1 MNYRTGRIAA
11 AIMAAVF
18 SVVSIAGCSQSG
30 STGEMPVQ
38 LTRVESQ
45 KASRGTL
52 ELTSTYVGTLSPYTS
67 VNVVPLVSGTV
78 ETVNVKVGDKV
89 EVGDVLCK
97 FDDEP
102 ADLQLQSAKDA
113 VNTAKAGKQ
122 AAKDQIHAARKQ
134 ADASIT
140 SLESQRS
147 TLKDQKKSTEK
158 QLKEVKGSLGTLKD
172 AQDSAAQ
179 AYNSSKSIY
188 DKTNDLFIRYQGFIA
203 ANPDC
208 ATTAG
213 LVSASIPETVVTEV
227 SGGGKENDGNV
238 LVFSVPGEEQEGQEN
253 GGSGGGVPQYQEKTV
268 SSEKQRT
275 AAALLKALGEVP
287 IAVEYMSTAGL
298 AMLRDQMEQ
307 AKAMQASAQS
317 GYAQAS
323 SSVKTLENTI
333 SQLDSQIKALDKNI
347 GAAKS
352 AADATAGTQ
361 VYDAQIK
368 AAETGV
374 DSAEYQKDLYVV
386 KAPISGIVETVS
398 VTEKQMA
405 AQGQPA
411 FTISDKEIM
420 TVSFYVPESVRDHL
434 RIGDTVNIDSTG
446 GDLKASITSIAT
458 SLDQQKG
465 LFKIEADIL
474 TIADKS
480 LLSNTSVNLSVVSDS
495 VENEILIPFD
505 AVYYDNDQAYVFI
518 VDRGTDQTRAVRRNV
533 TAGLYSEDMIAIP
546 EGISDGEEVVTSWGA
561 GLKDGAVI
569 EVMPAPSD

>member
-1 MNYRTGRIAA
+1 MKNKTGRIAA

-18 SVVSIAGCSQSG
+18 SLVSIAGCSQSG
-30 STGEMPVQ
+30 KNEAPVQ

-45 KASRGTL
+45 KAVRGTL
-52 ELTSTYVGTLSPYTS
+52 ELTSTYVGTLAPYTS

-78 ETVNVKVGDKV
+78 DTVNVKVGDKV
-89 EVGDVLCK
+89 EAGDVLCK

-102 ADLQLQSAKDA
+102 ADLQLQSAQDA
-113 VNTAKAGKQ
+113 VETAKAGKQ

-134 ADASIT
+134 ADVSVT
-140 SLESQRS
+140 SLETQRS
-147 TLKDQKKSTEK
+147 TLKDQKKSAEK
-158 QLKEVKGSLGTLKD
+158 QLKEVKESLGTLKD
-172 AQDSAAQ
+172 AQDKAAQ
-179 AYNSSKSIY
+179 AYSSSKNIY
-188 DKTNDLFIRYQGFIA
+188 DKTNDLFIRYQAFIA

-213 LVSASIPETVVTEV
+213 LVSASIPETVITEV

-238 LVFSVPGEEQEGQEN
+238 LVFSVPGEEEDGQED
-253 GGSGGGVPQYQEKTV
+253 GGSNSGTPQYKEKTV

-275 AAALLKALGEVP
+275 AAALLKLLGEVP
-287 IAVEYMSTAGL
+287 IAVEYMSTPGL

-307 AKAMQASAQS
+307 AKALQASAQS

-333 SQLDSQIKALDKNI
+333 SQLDSQIRGLDKNI

-361 VYDAQIK
+361 VYDAQIR

-374 DSAEYQKDLYVV
+374 ESAQYQKDLYIVT
-386 KAPISGIVETVS
+386 APIGGIVETVN

-411 FTISDKEIM
+411 FVISDKEIM
-420 TVSFYVPESVRDHL
+420 KVSFYVPESVRDHL
-434 RIGDTVNIDSTG
+434 RIGDTVNVDSDG
-446 GDLKASITSIAT
+446 GNLKGSITSIGTA
-458 SLDQQKG
+458 LDQQRG
-465 LFKIEADIL
+465 LFRIEADIL
-474 TIADKS
+474 TIPDKS
-480 LLSNTSVNLSVVSDS
+480 LLSNTSVNLSVISDS

-505 AVYYDNDQAYVFI
+505 SVYYDNDQAYVFI
-518 VDRGTDQTRAVRRNV
+518 VQRGTDQTTAVRRNV

-546 EGISDGEEVVTSWGA
+546 QGLSDGEEVVTSWGA